1 MTTPAPTITYPRDA
15 VLTIRQVAEALGVST
30 RTVERIDLPTIY
42 LGKRTKRFIWGQVL
56 DALAG
61 KAA

>member
-1 MTTPAPTITYPRDA
+1 MTQSVTTYPRDA
-15 VLTIRQVAEALGVST
+15 VLTVKQLAEALGVSL
-30 RTVERIDLPTIY
+30 RTVERMDIPTIY
-42 LGKRTKRFIWGQVL
+42 LGKRTRRFIWGQVL

>member
-1 MTTPAPTITYPRDA
+1 MTDERVSVSVTYPRDA

-30 RTVERIDLPTIY
+30 RTIERIDLPTR
-42 LGKRTKRFIWGQVL
+42 KRTKRFIWGQVL